1 VAEDEKIWHFF
12 EILII
17 KYMKKEGPKELSDE
31 VREIIEALEK
41 IRKETTFDIS
51 TKALSRLPPHVVK
64 AVLELRRNAKRMNT
78 RLTAADKIKKTSP
91 EKKHLKLLD
100 EILEIDPNKTLRASL
115 TPDELKQL
123 RYIKKE
129 KDDE

>member
-1 VAEDEKIWHFF
+1 MKQEQSK
-12 EILII
+12 EI
-17 KYMKKEGPKELSDE
+17 SAE

-51 TKALSRLPPHVVK
+51 SKALSKLPPHVVK
-64 AVLELRRNAKRMNT
+64 TVLDLKRKAKNMNLK
-78 RLTAADKIKKTSP
+78 LTAAAKIKKTSP

-100 EILEIDPNKTLRASL
+100 EILEIDPDKTLRASL

-123 RYIKKE
+123 KYRKKE
-129 KDDE
+129 KDDK

>member
-1 VAEDEKIWHFF
+1 
-12 EILII
+12 
-17 KYMKKEGPKELSDE
+17 MKQEQEKELSDE
-31 VREIIEALEK
+31 VREIIEALDK

-51 TKALSRLPPHVVK
+51 TKALAKLPPNVVK

-91 EKKHLKLLD
+91 EKKHLRIID
-100 EILEIDPNKTLRASL
+100 EILEIDPDKTLRASL

-123 RYIKKE
+123 RYKKKE